1 MWTMQLILLW
11 QMYETTY
18 AFPLGRIGE
27 LNKILTITGKKGKQK
42 SSAISD
48 GLLKCSLSFG
58 NFFTLTRA
66 KLNVY

>member
-1 MWTMQLILLW
+1 MRQH
-11 QMYETTY
+11 

-66 KLNVY
+66 KQNVY

>member
-1 MWTMQLILLW
+1 MRQH
-11 QMYETTY
+11 
-18 AFPLGRIGE
+18 AFPIGRIGE

-66 KLNVY
+66 KQNVY